1 MPAVSNTSPISNL
14 AYIGR
19 LDLLRE
25 QFRVLWIPLAVRA
38 ELAAIPDASVR
49 QTVENAIQAG
59 WIAIQPSNYS
69 ALLQLLTA
77 SLHLGEA
84 EAIALAFEMKADRVL
99 IDERD
104 GRMIA
109 RQLSLPVTGVL
120 GVLLRAKEL
129 RRITAV
135 KPEIEALRRQARFFI
150 DSDLEKEVLKNVGKS
165 TE

>member
-1 MPAVSNTSPISNL
+1 MLAVSNTSPISNL

-25 QFRVLWIPLAVRA
+25 QFPVLWIPLAVRA

-49 QTVENAIQAG
+49 QTVENAVQAG
-59 WIAIQPSNYS
+59 WISIRPSRNS

-77 SLHLGEA
+77 SLHPGEA
-84 EAIALAFEMKADRVL
+84 EAIALAFEMRADRVL

-104 GRMIA
+104 GRMLA

-120 GVLLRAKEL
+120 
-129 RRITAV
+129 
-135 KPEIEALRRQARFFI
+135 
-150 DSDLEKEVLKNVGKS
+150 
-165 TE
+165 